1 MGPIGFPELIVI
13 LVVVML
19 IFGAKKIPE
28 VARSLGSAVN
38 EFKKG
43 ISSSGK
49 SSDAESDKKE
59 DKG

>member
-1 MGPIGFPELIVI
+1 MGPIGLPELVVI

-28 VARSLGSAVN
+28 IARSLGSAVN

-43 ISSSGK
+43 ISPGGRTA
-49 SSDAESDKKE
+49 DAESGRKD
-59 DKG
+59 DGD

>member
-1 MGPIGFPELIVI
+1 MGPIGLPELVVI

-28 VARSLGSAVN
+28 IARSLGSAVN

-43 ISSSGK
+43 ISSSGRTA
-49 SSDAESDKKE
+49 DAESGRKD
-59 DKG
+59 DRD

>member
-28 VARSLGSAVN
+28 IARSLGSAVN

-43 ISSSGK
+43 ISSGGK
-49 SSDAESDKKE
+49 SPDPEGDKKE
-59 DKG
+59 NKD